1 MDGAEIISFLNASF
15 PTVLSTV
22 GSITGGIIT
31 SIFLRHNTAATEFEK
46 IKAGHFKEVVENLV
60 ESGKMTHT
68 EYYKAKNFL
77 QVAKKADEYYAET
90 KHEAGKITYDFD
102 WFIIFYEAVG
112 NISDEE
118 MQEIWAR
125 ILAGEIAKPSSFSL
139 KTIDTLKNISKKD
152 ADLFVKLCSHSFSNG
167 NQSLFLPRYDDY
179 LNKRNI
185 LYSDIMKLSE
195 QGLIFNNGTISLNI
209 TINNESKILFNNNGL
224 VMTIASIDES
234 ETNASILQYP
244 FTEVGRELSSLIK
257 QSASDLDFIE
267 FGREINANNKD
278 YKVTVHKV
286 VNRHDNLVTY
296 EKYDLLDIDLT
307 EYELLKNNGQGE
319 ILH

>member
-1 MDGAEIISFLNASF
+1 
-15 PTVLSTV
+15 
-22 GSITGGIIT
+22 
-31 SIFLRHNTAATEFEK
+31 
-46 IKAGHFKEVVENLV
+46 
-60 ESGKMTHT
+60 
-68 EYYKAKNFL
+68 
-77 QVAKKADEYYAET
+77 
-90 KHEAGKITYDFD
+90 
-102 WFIIFYEAVG
+102 
-112 NISDEE
+112 

-224 VMTIASIDES
+224 VMTIASIDE
-234 ETNASILQYP
+234 
-244 FTEVGRELSSLIK
+244 K
-257 QSASDLDFIE
+257 
-267 FGREINANNKD
+267 
-278 YKVTVHKV
+278 
-286 VNRHDNLVTY
+286 
-296 EKYDLLDIDLT
+296 
-307 EYELLKNNGQGE
+307 
-319 ILH
+319 

>member
-22 GSITGGIIT
+22 GSVTGGIIT
-31 SIFLRHNTAATEFEK
+31 AIFLRYNTAATEFEK

-60 ESGKMTHT
+60 ESGKMTYT
-68 EYYKAKNFL
+68 EYYKARNFL
-77 QVAKKADEYYAET
+77 QVAKKADEYSSEK
-90 KHEAGKITYDFD
+90 KHNPGKITYDFD
-102 WFIIFYEAVG
+102 WFIRFYEAVG

-118 MQEIWAR
+118 VQEIWAK

-267 FGREINANNKD
+267 FGREINANNED
-278 YKVTVHKV
+278 YKVAVYKV
-286 VNRHDNLVTY
+286 VYRQDNWVTY
-296 EKYDLLDIDLT
+296 ETFNLLDNELT
-307 EYELLKNNGQGE
+307 EEVKVKE
-319 ILH
+319 

>member
-22 GSITGGIIT
+22 GSVTGGIIT
-31 SIFLRHNTAATEFEK
+31 AIFLRYNTAATEFEK

-60 ESGKMTHT
+60 ESGKMTYT
-68 EYYKAKNFL
+68 EYYKARNFL
-77 QVAKKADEYYAET
+77 QVAKKADEYSSEK
-90 KHEAGKITYDFD
+90 KHNPGKITYDFD
-102 WFIIFYEAVG
+102 WFIRFYEAVG

-118 MQEIWAR
+118 VQEIWAK

-152 ADLFVKLCSHSFSNG
+152 TDLFVKLCSHSFSNG

-278 YKVTVHKV
+278 YKVAVHKV

-296 EKYDLLDIDLT
+296 EKYDLLDSDLT

-319 ILH
+319 ILR

>member
-90 KHEAGKITYDFD
+90 KYEAGKITYDFD
-102 WFIIFYEAVG
+102 WFIRFYEAVG

-152 ADLFVKLCSHSFSNG
+152 ADLFVKLCSHSFSYG

-195 QGLIFNNGTISLNI
+195 QGLIFNNGTITLNI

-234 ETNASILQYP
+234 ETKASILQYP

-267 FGREINANNKD
+267 FGREINANNED
-278 YKVTVHKV
+278 YKVAVYKV
-286 VNRHDNLVTY
+286 VYRQDNWVTY
-296 EKYDLLDIDLT
+296 ETFNLLDNELT
-307 EYELLKNNGQGE
+307 EEVKVKE
-319 ILH
+319 